1 MIDQNGFQIPTASPT
16 AQPGQPSLP
25 PAPLKP
31 KHQMLVIGLV
41 TFALV
46 TLTALSIY
54 GMVSSSQA
62 RSALNHARE
71 KAYQAGQQD
80 QKAEDEERFRIAS
93 QSPYR
98 SYSAPGIYGGF
109 EIKFPKNWS
118 GHVVENEGGSPQV
131 QLTLHPNFVKQVAN
145 QDNAYAARVQLSRT
159 NHDQIVKQ
167 RQNEV
172 KAGRMKQQSVS
183 VAGIPSTRFEG
194 KFDNKHDG
202 VTVLVPVRDK
212 TVIISTDDKKY
223 LPEFDQILA
232 QSKIVP

>member
-1 MIDQNGFQIPTASPT
+1 MPVEPR
-16 AQPGQPSLP
+16 
-25 PAPLKP
+25 
-31 KHQMLVIGLV
+31 HRVLVIGLV
-41 TFALV
+41 AFALLA
-46 TLTALSIY
+46 LTGASIY
-54 GMVSSSQA
+54 GFISSSQA
-62 RSALNHARE
+62 KSVLSQAKE
-71 KAYQAGQQD
+71 KAYQAGQQA
-80 QKAEDEERFRIAS
+80 QKAEDEERFRISS

-98 SYSAPGIYGGF
+98 SYAAPGIYGGF

-118 GHVVENEGGSPQV
+118 AHVVENEGGSPQV
-131 QLTLHPNFVKQVAN
+131 HLTLHPEFVKQVAN

-172 KAGRMKQQSVS
+172 KAGRLKQQSVS

-194 KFDNKHDG
+194 KYDNKHDG

-212 TVIISTDDKKY
+212 TIIISTDDKKY